1 MRGTKTWTKS
11 QKQHKVTKSKISS
24 QRILICQNDSQ
35 QIIKGMRG
43 NFEIKK
49 GVSEANIQDAYYQ
62 LWGYQTNKNNLEML
76 VILTIGLV
84 HRNKTSISK
93 HLEIDIQQNLTL
105 CSVLAHT
112 LSQVGDI
119 IFVAPNVGQNRLL
132 KLQDL
137 SWIVECE
144 PQLVQSQRVRTSF
157 WVVTLCIRRPA
168 WGKIGS
174 SNYQLSPRF
183 LYWSGPYC
191 LVSIRIGTI

>member
-1 MRGTKTWTKS
+1 MRGTQTWTKS

-76 VILTIGLV
+76 VIQTIGLV

-105 CSVLAHT
+105 FSVPSYSLN
-112 LSQVGDI
+112 QVGDI
-119 IFVAPNVGQNRLL
+119 NYVAPNVGQNQLL
-132 KLQDL
+132 KLQIL
-137 SWIVECE
+137 LRIAEWE
-144 PQLVQSQRVRTSF
+144 PQLVQSQRLRTNF
-157 WVVTLCIRRPA
+157 RMVTSCIRRPA
-168 WGKIGS
+168 QDKIGS
-174 SNYQLSPRF
+174 SNCKLSPRF
-183 LYWSGPYC
+183 LYWSGSYC